1 MNILILGAGRTGGT
15 LAEQLASEEF
25 DVTLVDN
32 DERRLTELRGRL
44 DIQTITG
51 HASQPDVLR
60 RAGAEDADMLIAVT
74 SSDEVNM
81 VACQVCYSLFQ
92 THQKIARIRATA
104 YTQRSDETQEGGE
117 FFDSDH
123 MPIDVIVNPERLVTE
138 QIEQLLDHAGALQVL
153 DFCAGRL
160 QLMALSIE
168 RNDPLVDKP
177 LSSLSERLPGVRS
190 YPAAIFRRGQ
200 PFLPD
205 QLTIVEPGDEICF
218 LGERDHIARTLAEL
232 RPVPALKRVTIAGGG
247 NIGFQLAE
255 KIESKYTVRVIEF
268 DQGRA
273 EEISQRLDCLVVH
286 GDATDGELLLNEN
299 IEHTDVFCALTN
311 DNEVNIMSALLA
323 KRLGAGQ
330 AMSLIAKPAYAD
342 LIHGT
347 EVDIAIS
354 PQLATAST
362 ILTHV
367 RRGHVQS
374 VQRLRRGIAEA
385 MELTVMGEA
394 RYSRVVGR
402 PVNSLRLPPGT
413 TVGAVVHDDEVILG
427 GQGTHRLATGDTVIL
442 FLADRRRSRAVE
454 SLFGVGLG
462 YF

>member
-15 LAEQLASEEF
+15 LAEQLANEAF

-32 DERRLTELRGRL
+32 DERRLAELRGRL
-44 DIQTITG
+44 DIQTVTG

-92 THQKIARIRATA
+92 THQKVARIRATA
-104 YTQRSDETQEGGE
+104 YTERSDETEARND

-138 QIEQLLDHAGALQVL
+138 HIEQLLDHPGALQVL
-153 DFCAGRL
+153 DFCEGRL
-160 QLMALSIE
+160 QLAAVSID
-168 RNDPLVDKP
+168 RNDALVDAP
-177 LSSLSERLPGVRS
+177 LSSLAERLPGVRVH
-190 YPAAIFRRGQ
+190 PAAIFRRGQ

-205 QLTIVEPGDEICF
+205 RLTVVLPGDEICF
-218 LGERDHIARTLAEL
+218 LGERDHIAHTLAEL
-232 RPVPALKRVTIAGGG
+232 RPMPPLKRITIAGGG
-247 NIGFQLAE
+247 NIGFQLAQD
-255 KIESKYTVRVIEF
+255 IESTYTIRVIEF
-268 DQGRA
+268 DKERA
-273 EEISQRLDCLVVH
+273 ETISRRLDGLVVH
-286 GDATDGELLLNEN
+286 GDATDSELLLNEN
-299 IEHTDVFCALTN
+299 IERTDVFCALTN

-323 KRLGAGQ
+323 KRLGAKQ
-330 AMSLIAKPAYAD
+330 AMSLVAKPAYAD
-342 LIHGT
+342 LIHGS

-354 PQLATAST
+354 PQLATASA

-367 RRGHVQS
+367 RRDHVQS

-385 MELTVMGEA
+385 MEVVVMGEA

-402 PVNSLRLPPGT
+402 PVNSIRLPGDT
-413 TVGAVVHDDEVILG
+413 TIGAVMHDGEVILG
-427 GQGTHRLATGDTVIL
+427 GHSEHRLATGDTVIL

-454 SLFGVGLG
+454 SLFGVGLS

>member
-32 DERRLTELRGRL
+32 DEHRLAELRGRL

-60 RAGAEDADMLIAVT
+60 KAGAEDADMLIAVT

-92 THQKIARIRATA
+92 THQKVARIRTTA
-104 YTQRSDETQEGGE
+104 YTQRADETKRESE

-138 QIEQLLDHAGALQVL
+138 HIEQLLEHPGALQVL
-153 DFCAGRL
+153 DFCDGRL
-160 QLMALSIE
+160 QLVAVSID
-168 RNDPLVDKP
+168 RDDPLLDAP
-177 LSSLSERLPGVRS
+177 LSSLSERLPGVRVH
-190 YPAAIFRRGQ
+190 PAAIFRRGQ

-205 QLTIVEPGDEICF
+205 HLTTVEQGDEICF
-218 LGERDHIARTLAEL
+218 LGEREHIARTLAEL
-232 RPVPALKRVTIAGGG
+232 RPVQPLKRITIAGGG
-247 NIGFQLAE
+247 NIGFQLAQ
-255 KIESKYTVRVIEF
+255 KVESKLEARVIEF
-268 DQGRA
+268 GQDRA
-273 EEISQRLDCLVVH
+273 EQISRQLNCLVIQ
-286 GDATDGELLLNEN
+286 GDATDSELLLNEN
-299 IEHTDVFCALTN
+299 IERTDVFCALTN

-323 KRLGAGQ
+323 KRLGAKQ
-330 AMSLIAKPAYAD
+330 TMSLIAKPAYAD
-342 LIHGT
+342 LVHAT

-354 PQLATAST
+354 PQLATASA

-385 MELTVMGEA
+385 MEVTVMGEA
-394 RYSRVVGR
+394 RHSRVVGK
-402 PVNSLRLPPGT
+402 PVNSVRLPADT
-413 TVGAVVHDDEVILG
+413 TIGAVVHEDEVILG
-427 GQGTHRLATGDTVIL
+427 GHSDHRFEPGDTAIL
-442 FLADRRRSRAVE
+442 FLADRRRSREVE

>member
-25 DVTLVDN
+25 DVTLVDQ
-32 DERRLTELRGRL
+32 DERRLAELRGQL

-60 RAGAEDADMLIAVT
+60 KAGAEDADMLIAVT
-74 SSDEVNM
+74 TSDEVNM

-92 THQKIARIRATA
+92 THQKVARIRATA
-104 YTQRSDETQEGGE
+104 YTQRAEETERSHE

-138 QIEQLLDHAGALQVL
+138 HIEQLLEHPGALQVL
-153 DFCAGRL
+153 EFCGGRL
-160 QLMALSIE
+160 QLVAVSID
-168 RNDPLVDKP
+168 RHDVLVDQP
-177 LSSLSERLPGVRS
+177 LSSLAERLPGVRV

-205 QLTIVEPGDEICF
+205 HLTTIEPGDEICF
-218 LGERDHIARTLAEL
+218 LGERDHIAHTLAEL
-232 RPVPALKRVTIAGGG
+232 RPMPPVKRITIAGGG
-247 NIGFQLAE
+247 NIGFQLAQD
-255 KIESKYTVRVIEF
+255 IQSKYTVRVIEF
-268 DQGRA
+268 DQVRA
-273 EEISQRLDCLVVH
+273 DRISREFNGLVVH
-286 GDATDGELLLNEN
+286 GDATDSELLLNEN
-299 IEHTDVFCALTN
+299 IERTDVFCALTN
-311 DNEVNIMSALLA
+311 DNEANIMSALLA
-323 KRLGAGQ
+323 KRLGAKQ
-330 AMSLIAKPAYAD
+330 AMSLVAKPAYAD

-354 PQLATAST
+354 PQLATASA

-385 MELTVMGEA
+385 MEVAVVGEA
-394 RYSRVVGR
+394 GYSRVVGR
-402 PVNSLRLPPGT
+402 PVNSVRLPADT
-413 TVGAVVHDDEVILG
+413 TIGAVVHDDEVILG
-427 GQGTHRLATGDTVIL
+427 GHSEHRLQTGDTVIL

-454 SLFGVGLG
+454 NLFGVGLS

>member
-25 DVTLVDN
+25 DVTLVDQ

-44 DIQTITG
+44 DIQTVTG
-51 HASQPDVLR
+51 HASQPNVLR
-60 RAGAEDADMLIAVT
+60 EAGAEDADMLIAVT

-92 THQKIARIRATA
+92 THQKVARIRAEA
-104 YTQRSDETQEGGE
+104 YTQRADETKRANE

-138 QIEQLLDHAGALQVL
+138 QIEQLLDNPGALQVL
-153 DFCAGRL
+153 DFCDGRL
-160 QLMALSIE
+160 QLMAVAVD
-168 RNDPLVDKP
+168 RNDPLVDAP
-177 LSSLSERLPGVRS
+177 LSSLSERLPGVRVH
-190 YPAAIFRRGQ
+190 PAAIFRRGQ
-200 PFLPD
+200 PFVPD
-205 QLTIVEPGDEICF
+205 PLTTVEPGDEICL
-218 LGERDHIARTLAEL
+218 LGERDQIARSLAEL
-232 RPVPALKRVTIAGGG
+232 RPMSALKRITIAGGG
-247 NIGFQLAE
+247 NIGFQLAQ
-255 KIESKYTVRVIEF
+255 KVESRLAVRVIEF
-268 DQGRA
+268 DQNRA
-273 EEISQRLDCLVVH
+273 EQISRQINGLVIH
-286 GDATDGELLLNEN
+286 GDATDSELLLNEN
-299 IEHTDVFCALTN
+299 IERTDVFCALTN

-323 KRLGAGQ
+323 KRLGAKQ

-342 LIHGT
+342 LVHAT

-354 PQLATAST
+354 PQLATASA

-385 MELTVMGEA
+385 MEVTVTGEA
-394 RYSRVVGR
+394 RYSRVVDR
-402 PVNSLRLPPGT
+402 PVNSIRLPQDT
-413 TVGAVVHDDEVILG
+413 TIGAVLHGDEVILG
-427 GQGTHRLATGDTVIL
+427 GHSEHRLTTGDTVVV

-454 SLFGVGLG
+454 NLFGVGLS